1 MILIHICGVSDC
13 QKADKRFKYSG
24 NREMT
29 IYMWFVTYI
38 IHMAHASIK
47 WSHFLKVLN
56 IKEFMYTMSKEKN
69 NSRGR

>member
-1 MILIHICGVSDC
+1 
-13 QKADKRFKYSG
+13 
-24 NREMT
+24 MT
-29 IYMWFVTYI
+29 MWFVTYI